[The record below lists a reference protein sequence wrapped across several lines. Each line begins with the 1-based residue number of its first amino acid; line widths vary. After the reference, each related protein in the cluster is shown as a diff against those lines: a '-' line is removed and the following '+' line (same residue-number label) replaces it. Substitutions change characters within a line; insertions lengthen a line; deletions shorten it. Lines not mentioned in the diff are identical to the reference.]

1 MNVTSALKFILALD
15 FVKGAGTYVIGGL
28 LIIAGVVC
36 TALMLVDPA
45 IGGTWIVVGYG
56 LIRGRVPVAEVE
68 KRLDEAGVPPTPK
81 P

>member
-45 IGGTWIVVGYG
+45 MAG
-56 LIRGRVPVAEVE
+56 RGS
-68 KRLDEAGVPPTPK
+68 LSGMG
-81 P
+81 